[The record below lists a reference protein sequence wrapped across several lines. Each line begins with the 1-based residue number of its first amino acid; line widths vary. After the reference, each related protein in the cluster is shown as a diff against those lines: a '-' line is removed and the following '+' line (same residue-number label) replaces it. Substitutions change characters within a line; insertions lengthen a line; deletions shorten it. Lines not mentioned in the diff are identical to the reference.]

1 MKRKQLAA
9 LGLAI
14 VMAVGTVGHI
24 GHHCY
29 GCRDTDS
36 RYWKR
41 KKKVRMLKLSLRHR
55 KISLHHSKKNNKH
68 SSRWSEKSKISNR

>member
-14 VMAVGTVGHI
+14 VMAVGTVGTSGI
-24 GHHCY
+24 TVMAAEAQTAG
-29 GCRDTDS
+29 TEAE
-36 RYWKR
+36 KE
-41 KKKVRMLKLSLRHR
+41 VRMLKLSLRHR
-55 KISLHHSKKNNKH
+55 RISLHHSKKNNKH